1 MELVGAGAE
10 HRGNGILSAAT
21 FVEHINAKGGLAQGT
36 CESGDYSSVPYSADY
51 LFLRK
56 KA

>member
-36 CESGDYSSVPYSADY
+36 CESGDYSGVPYSADY